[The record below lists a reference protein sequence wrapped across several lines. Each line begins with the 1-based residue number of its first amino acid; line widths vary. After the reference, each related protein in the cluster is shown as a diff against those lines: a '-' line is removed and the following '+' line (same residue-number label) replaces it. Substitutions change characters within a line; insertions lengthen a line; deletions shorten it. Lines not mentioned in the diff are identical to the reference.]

1 MPAESEKADMPA
13 NGQAQDTRVRNT
25 TISLRRE
32 GQLGQMSTAD
42 NSSSSSP
49 GEATCQYACC
59 TKTPTVRR
67 PSLKRNP
74 TTNHSATSAKSVYS
88 TGTDGSPPLQSE
100 DGSSSSPDF
109 GDNIDST
116 TFEQVRDINHCQPP
130 RLKQCERKRESDFR
144 HLFFSLKQI
153 LEMDDDEEEREF
165 SKSIVYDFFTQAEST
180 FQKMD
185 SNL

>member
-25 TISLRRE
+25 RISLSSE
-32 GQLGQMSTAD
+32 GRLGQMSTAD
-42 NSSSSSP
+42 TSSPSSP
-49 GEATCQYACC
+49 GRATCQSACC
-59 TKTPTVRR
+59 TTTTTVRR

-74 TTNHSATSAKSVYS
+74 TTNQSATSAKSVYS

-116 TFEQVRDINHCQPP
+116 TFEQVRYKSIAKPP
-130 RLKQCERKRESDFR
+130 DQSSVKRKR
-144 HLFFSLKQI
+144 
-153 LEMDDDEEEREF
+153 
-165 SKSIVYDFFTQAEST
+165 V
-180 FQKMD
+180 
-185 SNL
+185 